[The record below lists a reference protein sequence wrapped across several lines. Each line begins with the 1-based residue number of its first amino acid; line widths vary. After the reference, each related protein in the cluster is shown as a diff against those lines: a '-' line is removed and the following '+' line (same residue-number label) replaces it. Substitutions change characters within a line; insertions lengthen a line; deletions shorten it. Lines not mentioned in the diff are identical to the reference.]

1 MLEVKNLTKSY
12 GQNRGLNA
20 INLKLNSGEVLALL
34 GANGAG
40 KSTLFKILLGWEMA
54 EEGTVTWFGS
64 QTMPS
69 QRKAI
74 LDRIGFVSTESWL
87 EPQMSLKDHLNLAR
101 DSYTYYDENFVNQM
115 LTRFNLP
122 IERKMDTFSRGEKI
136 RAQFVIALSHQP
148 ELLLLDEANS
158 GLDAA
163 ARQDVLSMLS
173 EHSGQLEH
181 GILMATHHSDE
192 VLRLASRVVFLR
204 NSRILLD
211 LPLSE
216 LLERVALVDKMQ
228 PEKAWTLLGTSSQNH
243 FLYLL
248 PSGEQ
253 ASEKATLDE
262 ICAVLCKENTEDT
275 HA

>member
-148 ELLLLDEANS
+148 ELLLLDEATS